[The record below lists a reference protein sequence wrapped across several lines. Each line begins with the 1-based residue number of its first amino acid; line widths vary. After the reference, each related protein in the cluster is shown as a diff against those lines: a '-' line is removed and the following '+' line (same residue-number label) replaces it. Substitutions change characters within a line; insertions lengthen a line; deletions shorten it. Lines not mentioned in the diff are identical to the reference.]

1 MQQDRTAKS
10 KKFTKKG
17 AIGAEEA
24 LMRKVRI
31 PMTMNY
37 DYDYDYESMDSTFII
52 IPIM

>member
-37 DYDYDYESMDSTFII
+37 DYDYESMDSTFII
-52 IPIM
+52 IRII